1 MKNISLKDIAKSFLK
16 FDWGYSSSS
25 DINEWKNGESEKRKV
40 KKLVQTYLSKNPTHS
55 NMIEK
60 LSDKIQET
68 KFSVLPFN
76 SKIWTD
82 KNFDQISI
90 NESLLNENVKLKE
103 GKFYAFWKN
112 KKHTING
119 KSLYDAK
126 QKAITKL
133 KIPKSK
139 VGLLAVV
146 NAGEHDRGS
155 FKFEGKLN
163 EGQEPFW
170 TDKDSVKDA
179 IKQIKKGLKNT
190 VPYLDGIHYST
201 LGGEP
206 NIVGKI
212 SLDKKKDW
220 TNGILENSR
229 WALIYLSPNGVLDTI
244 RMNGYSDFKTRK
256 KVPILRKSKNKNL
269 KQAIDRMGRYFTVV
283 RTKHPDTK

>member
-1 MKNISLKDIAKSFLK
+1 MKKE
-16 FDWGYSSSS
+16 G
-25 DINEWKNGESEKRKV
+25 
-40 KKLVQTYLSKNPTHS
+40 
-55 NMIEK
+55 
-60 LSDKIQET
+60 
-68 KFSVLPFN
+68 
-76 SKIWTD
+76 
-82 KNFDQISI
+82 
-90 NESLLNENVKLKE
+90 KLKE
-103 GKFYAFWKN
+103 TKFYAFWKN

-179 IKQIKKGLKNT
+179 IKQIKKGLKNA

-283 RTKHPDTK
+283 RLKHPDTK